1 MEGLDVGRGTRRSI
15 SGAAR
20 PSRAAPSGARDR
32 ADRHSGRERRRGG
45 GSRKKE
51 HRRRARGSRSRS
63 RPDPREAP
71 LDARTPGAGGGSDT
85 VSSRLG
91 RTGAAPGESNPAGYL
106 FLAPALILIGVFF
119 MLPVIAALVLSLT
132 DYDIYAVADIGNARF
147 LGLGNYSRLIQSP
160 DFWKALRNTL
170 YFAVVGGPL
179 TIALSLAAAM
189 LLNNKLVRWR
199 GFFRTAFFT
208 PFVTTL
214 VAVAIVWR
222 YLYHP
227 QYGLFNYALG
237 MIGISPIDWLGDPRW
252 AMPAII
258 LMAAWKNFGYNM
270 LIFIAGL
277 QAIPE
282 ELYEVARLDGA
293 GQVRQFRHVTLPML
307 APTFLFVGVITMIG
321 YFQLFSEPYVMTQ
334 GGPLRSTTSL
344 VLLMYEEG
352 FRWWRLGVAAGIAMF
367 LFVIILLWTL
377 VQLRIQRERP

>member
-1 MEGLDVGRGTRRSI
+1 MRVGVGGVNSATAAAGRSEH
-15 SGAAR
+15 G
-20 PSRAAPSGARDR
+20 RAAW
-32 ADRHSGRERRRGG
+32 
-45 GSRKKE
+45 
-51 HRRRARGSRSRS
+51 
-63 RPDPREAP
+63 
-71 LDARTPGAGGGSDT
+71 
-85 VSSRLG
+85 VFLG
-91 RTGAAPGESNPAGYL
+91 PAL
-106 FLAPALILIGVFF
+106 FLIGTFF
-119 MLPVIAALVLSLT
+119 FLPIVAALVLSLT
-132 DYDIYAVADIGNARF
+132 DFDIYAIASFDNARF
-147 LGLGNYSRLIQSP
+147 VGLANYAALLKNP
-160 DFWKALRNTL
+160 VFWTAVKNTF
-170 YFAVVGGPL
+170 YFALVGGPL
-179 TIALSLAAAM
+179 TVGLSLAAA
-189 LLNNKLVRWR
+189 LLVNARLVRFKS
-199 GFFRTAFFT
+199 FFRTIYFI

-227 QYGLFNYALG
+227 QYGLLNYVLG
-237 MIGISPIDWLGDPRW
+237 GVGVGPIDWLGDTRF

-293 GQVRQFRHVTLPML
+293 GPMRQFRHVTLPML

-377 VQLRIQRERP
+377 VQMRIQRERP